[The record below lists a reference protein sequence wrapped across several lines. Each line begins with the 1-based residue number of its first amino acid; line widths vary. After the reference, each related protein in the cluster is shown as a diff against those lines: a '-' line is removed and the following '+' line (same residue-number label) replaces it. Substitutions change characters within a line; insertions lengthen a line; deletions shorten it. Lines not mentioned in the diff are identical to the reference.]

1 VVVHEPVTSAAIA
14 LPANSVMATTAQIIN
29 NFFIHPSQPFCGDF
43 FMQKQ
48 ITDIAL
54 SAHPAPFA

>member
-1 VVVHEPVTSAAIA
+1 
-14 LPANSVMATTAQIIN
+14 MATTAQIIN